1 MSRPINPVKRKAVA
15 YMLMPEAREAV
26 KEMAH
31 IYQRSQSRIVE
42 DLIAAKLMPVL
53 KAKRVALQKE
63 RRLEA
68 ARDKRMNSVDD
79 QFEDEELD
87 MDIL

>member
-1 MSRPINPVKRKAVA
+1 
-15 YMLMPEAREAV
+15 MPQCWEAV
-26 KEMAH
+26 RQMAA
-31 IYQRSQSRIVE
+31 ICNRSQSRVIE

-53 KAKRVALQKE
+53 KAKRVALAKE

-68 ARDKRMNSVDD
+68 ARDKRMNAVDD